1 MRQDV
6 ECQSL
11 HRLKDSPD
19 VCSKKRMASAAESI
33 VENLEVILEA
43 TRHAVHRRARSQGF
57 QLSAAGTRLSPSQLG
72 VSKARPG
79 ELRPSEE
86 TFLEFAVL
94 DAYRERRSGS
104 DMPWDVLVGRQI
116 PLMAKRASE
125 GWGSIDLLGLDSS
138 GRPVVVELKKANSPE
153 TPLRALLEAAA
164 YAVSVESNWAVL
176 SEEIRRTGPDNHPA
190 ESPRPVGI
198 VVAAPD
204 RYWRDWDRWSA
215 TGRGVPAGTRACI
228 QDTAVALAQAGIPS
242 AFVELT
248 YGDWTGASPL
258 PGSAVSCAL
267 IEPWA

>member
-1 MRQDV
+1 MRQDI

-11 HRLKDSPD
+11 HRLKDHPD
-19 VCSKKRMASAAESI
+19 VCSKTRMASAAEMVI
-33 VENLEVILEA
+33 ANLDAILEA
-43 TRHAVHRRARSQGF
+43 TRHAVHRRTRSQGF
-57 QLSAAGTRLSPSQLG
+57 QLSAASARLSPGQLG

-79 ELRPSEE
+79 EIRPSEE
-86 TFLEFAVL
+86 MFLEFAVL
-94 DAYRERRSGS
+94 DAYRERRYGS

-116 PLMAKRASE
+116 PLMAKNASE
-125 GWGSIDLLGLDSS
+125 GWGSIDLLGLDSG
-138 GRPVVVELKKANSPE
+138 GRPVLIELKKASSPE

-164 YAVSVESNWAVL
+164 YAVSVEANWAVL
-176 SEEIRRTGPDNHPA
+176 SDEIHRTGPYNHPA

-228 QDTAVALAQAGIPS
+228 QDTAAALATAGIPS
-242 AFVELT
+242 TFVDLT
-248 YGDWTGASPL
+248 YGDWTGAGPL
-258 PGSAVSCAL
+258 AGSTVSLAL